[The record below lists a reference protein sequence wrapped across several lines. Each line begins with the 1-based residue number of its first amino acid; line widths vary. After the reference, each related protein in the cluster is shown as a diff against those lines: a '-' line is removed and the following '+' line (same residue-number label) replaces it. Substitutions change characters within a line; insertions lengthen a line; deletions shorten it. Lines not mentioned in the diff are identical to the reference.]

1 MKQIIK
7 KKDSGEDDSLFG
19 LLASYKNLYS
29 YITVIESPEQ
39 DIIAIIIAKNPSSFD
54 ELVKSKYQQFKPM
67 RRIKIGVTRLFIKYI
82 TPEFII
88 KYFGPLLGIKVPEN
102 KVHIINNLESGYF
115 VLEIPGNYK
124 EQVIQCIKRI
134 VNLTPQKKY
143 EIIEKSL
150 AEEEVII

>member
-7 KKDSGEDDSLFG
+7 KKESAEDDSLFG

-39 DIIAIIIAKNPSSFD
+39 DIIAIIIAKNPSTFD

-67 RRIKIGVTRLFIKYI
+67 RKIKIGVTKLFIKYI

-88 KYFGPLLGIKVPEN
+88 KYFGPLSHNYRQILLCSCNRFYGKVF
-102 KVHIINNLESGYF
+102 HQYIQYSGR
-115 VLEIPGNYK
+115 YK
-124 EQVIQCIKRI
+124 GWQGWSQTNIFYTQIQ
-134 VNLTPQKKY
+134 
-143 EIIEKSL
+143 
-150 AEEEVII
+150 